1 MRMDEEAVK
10 IYEMKKNNLE
20 GGEAN
25 MIKQVGEGKDIMS
38 HMCKSRRIEICW
50 EKQTFSFDSAREQ
63 GRIR

>member
-50 EKQTFSFDSAREQ
+50 
-63 GRIR
+63 